1 MILEFNLKSPT
12 FIKMPV
18 KLLARE
24 EKVELAFS
32 SDIYTLSC
40 ISGTV
45 KCNNL
50 NKEFVTRGDP
60 VDITA
65 LCQCAGVLEIS
76 FSLLHDE
83 MKLKSWRVE
92 PYKLVEVE
100 NEIEL
105 IPAIEDMRQ
114 EITALRYDIGVMKNA
129 ISELSEIINNQ
140 TV

>member
-40 ISGTV
+40 ISGAV

-76 FSLLHDE
+76 FSLLHDG

-114 EITALRYDIGVMKNA
+114 EITALRYDIGVMKKG